1 MRYYVAK
8 PAIDALKAHI
18 EANYQDF
25 IEDLSEASDTYLE
38 PIAYIGIGNDFEKA
52 GRAKPFLLIDPTSDS
67 IDNDVIGTVS
77 TSLSYDVLI
86 AVTGDSEG
94 SAITKA
100 DLYKDAFI
108 SMILSD
114 DFLSG
119 LVDDAQV
126 TSVEHYPGGTV
137 TTKYILL
144 ALTITIEQG
153 RD

>member
-18 EANYQDF
+18 TANYQTF
-25 IEDLSEASDTYLE
+25 IEDISGVSETYLE
-38 PIAYIGIGNDFEKA
+38 PISYIGVGNDFEKA
-52 GRAKPFLLIDPTSDS
+52 GRVKPFMLIDPTADA
-67 IDNDVIGTVS
+67 IDGQIIGTVS

-86 AVTGDSEG
+86 AVTGNDED

-119 LVDDAQV
+119 LVDHAEV
-126 TSVEHYPGGTV
+126 TSVDHYPGGTGNV
-137 TTKYILL
+137 KYILL